1 VRPVKRNQEDAARIE
16 ANVATLARGQHG
28 VVARRQL
35 LEAGVTDA
43 MLEVRLRAQ
52 RLRRLHRGVYLV
64 GPLQPPRAAEM
75 AAVLAGG
82 AGTHVSHTHA
92 AALHRLLP
100 PVGPP
105 IHVTVQGVDCGRIA
119 GLRPHRVVR
128 LTPEETG
135 EVDGIPATSPAR
147 TLVDIANVVSRR
159 HLEQAVA
166 AAEEQRRVDPQRLA
180 AYAAGMAAR
189 HGARRLLEVLQAGQ
203 EPALTDSEA
212 EEVLLA
218 IVRGGG
224 LPEPR
229 LNVMVG
235 GFRVDFYWPEAGVV
249 LEVDGFAVHGLPRR
263 FEGDRRRDLRLA
275 AVGLQ
280 VVRVTWSQI
289 TKEPGE
295 VLALLAQVL
304 ARGAERGNRRAG
316 RR

>member
-1 VRPVKRNQEDAARIE
+1 VKRNQEDAARIE
-16 ANVATLARGQHG
+16 ATIAALARRQHG
-28 VVARRQL
+28 VVTRRQL

-43 MLEVRLRAQ
+43 MLEARLGAQ
-52 RLRRLHRGVYLV
+52 RFRRLHRGVYLV

-100 PVGPP
+100 PSRPP
-105 IHVTVQGVDCGRIA
+105 IHVTVQGVDCGRVA
-119 GLRPHRVVR
+119 GLRAHRVVR

-135 EVDGIPATSPAR
+135 EVEGIPVTSPAR

-159 HLEQAVA
+159 HLDG
-166 AAEEQRRVDPQRLA
+166 R
-180 AYAAGMAAR
+180 
-189 HGARRLLEVLQAGQ
+189 

-229 LNVMVG
+229 LNAMIG

-280 VVRVTWSQI
+280 VVRVTWRQI
-289 TKEPGE
+289 TEEPGE
-295 VLALLAQVL
+295 MLALLGQVL
-304 ARGAERGNRRAG
+304 ARGAERRARGAG